1 MPRNI
6 SRSKKYLPA
15 RSNEPSPSSH
25 RFGGGNLKPGGGGP
39 IGVAARAKVVEKS
52 ATVAG
57 EGRRPAA
64 KGEGLKSVAA
74 GLLRASMLSGFVL
87 AIVGDGWVRAMG
99 VAIGKV
105 EVRFAVA
112 E

>member
-15 RSNEPSPSSH
+15 RSNVPSPSSH
-25 RFGGGNLKPGGGGP
+25 RFGFGNLKPGGGGP

-57 EGRRPAA
+57 EGRRRAA
-64 KGEGLKSVAA
+64 KGEGLSNVAA

-87 AIVGDGWVRAMG
+87 AIVGDGWAAAKGLRL
-99 VAIGKV
+99 K
-105 EVRFAVA
+105 RWTR
-112 E
+112 